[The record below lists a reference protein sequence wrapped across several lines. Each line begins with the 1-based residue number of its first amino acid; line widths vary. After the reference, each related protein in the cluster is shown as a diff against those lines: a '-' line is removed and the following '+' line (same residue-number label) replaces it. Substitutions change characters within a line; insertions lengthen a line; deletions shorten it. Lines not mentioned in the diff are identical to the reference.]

1 MRISGKGKLDSE
13 WGNGP
18 RYKQAELDALNFIKL
33 QPLWKD
39 MTCAVGSS
47 SSRTDGL
54 WIKGES
60 LKFLTEVKSRDTF
73 GKNSSLEFTW
83 DNLLNKYQGKYLISQ
98 GKIDENVEVAKFHG
112 IPFYLIINF
121 MVESKLLFVP
131 VSDLD
136 GNMIVDYSVKELFT
150 QGTSN
155 GGRKKDKVYHLD
167 VSTSPDSRWMS
178 MKKNKNS
185 INDIEMSREITT
197 HHLVESP

>member
-98 GKIDENVEVAKFHG
+98 GKSGIVGSPSGLGGGFGFGSGLLQSKPLAFNIKF
-112 IPFYLIINF
+112 
-121 MVESKLLFVP
+121 
-131 VSDLD
+131 
-136 GNMIVDYSVKELFT
+136 
-150 QGTSN
+150 
-155 GGRKKDKVYHLD
+155 
-167 VSTSPDSRWMS
+167 
-178 MKKNKNS
+178 
-185 INDIEMSREITT
+185 
-197 HHLVESP
+197 